1 MIESICNENNLHFI
15 DVRPVYGGD
24 INESF
29 EINTR
34 EGKLFVKIN
43 DAGNYPGMFEKE
55 ADGLMSLKRAI
66 SLKVPGV
73 IGVGRMG
80 NKQYLL
86 LEWLQKGSLKVNTW
100 NLLAQGLAELHKVTA
115 LQPGWHSDNYIG
127 SLIQQNTDADSWA
140 AFYEQQRI
148 TPLVISLYNKG
159 SFSKHD
165 VSAAEQFCK
174 QLESIFPQEP
184 FSLLHGDLWSG
195 NFFITVDGIPA
206 IFDPAVYFG
215 HREMD
220 LAMTKL
226 FGGFD
231 NLFYTR
237 YNEIYPLEKDWHTRL
252 PVTQLYPLLVHAVLF
267 GGGYINK
274 CRNII
279 KAWQ

>member
-15 DVRPVYGGD
+15 SVSPVYGGD

-29 EINTR
+29 EVNTR
-34 EGKLFVKIN
+34 EGKFFLKIN
-43 DAGNYPGMFEKE
+43 DAGNYREMFEKE
-55 ADGLMSLKRAI
+55 ADGLMSLNKAT
-66 SLKVPGV
+66 SLKVPRV
-73 IGVGRMG
+73 VGVGRMG

-86 LEWLQKGSLKVNTW
+86 LEWLQKGSIKVNTW
-100 NLLAQGLAELHKVTA
+100 NLLAEGLAELHKVTA

-127 SLIQQNTDADSWA
+127 SLIQQNTNADSWA
-140 AFYEQQRI
+140 AFYEQRRI

-159 SFSKHD
+159 SFSKHV
-165 VSAAEQFCK
+165 VSDAEQFCK
-174 QLESIFPQEP
+174 QLEGIFPREP
-184 FSLLHGDLWSG
+184 FSLLLGDLWSG
-195 NFFITVDGIPA
+195 NFFITVDGMPA

-226 FGGFD
+226 FDGFD
-231 NLFYTR
+231 NRFYTR
-237 YNEIYPLEKDWHTRL
+237 YHEIYPLEKDWHTRL